1 MKIPSCALSQFCV
14 LLTERRLKLEKLAP
28 CGVNAL
34 GPLRLKNIYSLSLL
48 ASLSLSPIIV
58 SAQQSIE
65 TGLITIE
72 SDKQTADNSI
82 GVVTAQGNVRLVHV
96 DRGIVATGRQAQY
109 FMKEE
114 RIVLS
119 GDVDIVQKNG
129 DLLQADRIV
138 YSLVDE
144 RALATPSENQQV
156 FSQWSFGGNDDDSTP
171 VIP

>member
-1 MKIPSCALSQFCV
+1 MKAL
-14 LLTERRLKLEKLAP
+14 E
-28 CGVNAL
+28 
-34 GPLRLKNIYSLSLL
+34 PLRLKNIYSLSLL
-48 ASLSLSPIIV
+48 AVLYLFALNV
-58 SAQQSIE
+58 SAQQSTE

-72 SDKQTADNSI
+72 SDQQTADNSI

-138 YSLVDE
+138 YSLADE
-144 RALATPSENQQV
+144 RALATPSEDQQV
-156 FSQWSFGGNDDDSTP
+156 FSQWSFGADADESTP

>member
-1 MKIPSCALSQFCV
+1 MKLISSS
-14 LLTERRLKLEKLAP
+14 
-28 CGVNAL
+28 VNAVA
-34 GPLRLKNIYSLSLL
+34 PLRLRNIYSLSLL
-48 ASLSLSPIIV
+48 ASLLLFSV
-58 SAQQSIE
+58 ATNAQQS
-65 TGLITIE
+65 TQPGLITIE
-72 SDKQTADNSI
+72 SDQQTADNSI
-82 GVVTAQGNVRLVHV
+82 GVVTAQGNVRLIHV

-129 DLLQADRIV
+129 DLLQADKIV
-138 YSLVDE
+138 YSLADE

>member
-1 MKIPSCALSQFCV
+1 M
-14 LLTERRLKLEKLAP
+14 
-28 CGVNAL
+28 NAL
-34 GPLRLKNIYSLSLL
+34 GPLRLKNIYSISLL

-58 SAQQSIE
+58 SAEQSVE

-72 SDKQTADNSI
+72 SDQQTADNSI

-144 RALATPSENQQV
+144 RALATPSENEQV
-156 FSQWSFGGNDDDSTP
+156 FSQWSFGADADDSTP

>member
-1 MKIPSCALSQFCV
+1 M
-14 LLTERRLKLEKLAP
+14 
-28 CGVNAL
+28 NAL
-34 GPLRLKNIYSLSLL
+34 GPFRLKNIYSLSLL

-58 SAQQSIE
+58 SAQQSVE

-72 SDKQTADNSI
+72 SDQQTADNSI

-129 DLLQADRIV
+129 DLLQANRIV

-144 RALATPSENQQV
+144 RALATPSENEQV
-156 FSQWSFGGNDDDSTP
+156 FSQWSFGADTDDSTP

>member
-1 MKIPSCALSQFCV
+1 M
-14 LLTERRLKLEKLAP
+14 
-28 CGVNAL
+28 
-34 GPLRLKNIYSLSLL
+34 KNICSLSLL
-48 ASLSLSPIIV
+48 ASLSLFPVIV
-58 SAQQSIE
+58 RAQQSTE

-72 SDKQTADNSI
+72 SDQQTADNSI
-82 GVVTAQGNVRLVHV
+82 GVVTAQGNVRLIHI

-109 FMKEE
+109 FIKEE
-114 RIVLS
+114 SIVLS

-144 RALATPSENQQV
+144 RALATPSENEQV
-156 FSQWSFGGNDDDSTP
+156 FSQWSFGTNADDSTQ

>member
-1 MKIPSCALSQFCV
+1 MKS
-14 LLTERRLKLEKLAP
+14 
-28 CGVNAL
+28 
-34 GPLRLKNIYSLSLL
+34 IYSLSLL
-48 ASLSLSPIIV
+48 ASLSLSPLIV
-58 SAQQSIE
+58 SSQQSIE

-72 SDKQTADNSI
+72 SDGQTADNSI

-144 RALATPSENQQV
+144 RALATPSENEQV
-156 FSQWSFGGNDDDSTP
+156 FSKWSFGADADDSTP

>member
-1 MKIPSCALSQFCV
+1 
-14 LLTERRLKLEKLAP
+14 
-28 CGVNAL
+28 VNAL
-34 GPLRLKNIYSLSLL
+34 GPLQLKNICSLIIL
-48 ASLSLSPIIV
+48 ASLSLVPIIV
-58 SAQQSIE
+58 RAQQSTE

-72 SDKQTADNSI
+72 SDQQTADNSI
-82 GVVTAQGNVRLVHV
+82 GIVTAQGNVRLIHI
-96 DRGIVATGRQAQY
+96 DRGIVATSRQAQY
-109 FMKEE
+109 FIKEE

-156 FSQWSFGGNDDDSTP
+156 FSQWSFGTYADDSTQ

>member
-1 MKIPSCALSQFCV
+1 M
-14 LLTERRLKLEKLAP
+14 
-28 CGVNAL
+28 NAL

-58 SAQQSIE
+58 SAQQSVE

-72 SDKQTADNSI
+72 SDQQTSDNSI

-119 GDVDIVQKNG
+119 GEVDIVQKNG

-144 RALATPSENQQV
+144 RALATPSENEQV
-156 FSQWSFGGNDDDSTP
+156 FSQWSFGADADDSTP
-171 VIP
+171 VIA

>member
-1 MKIPSCALSQFCV
+1 VK
-14 LLTERRLKLEKLAP
+14 
-28 CGVNAL
+28 AL

-48 ASLSLSPIIV
+48 AGLSIFALNV
-58 SAQQSIE
+58 SAQQSTE

-72 SDKQTADNSI
+72 SDQQTADNSI

-144 RALATPSENQQV
+144 RALAMPSKDQQV
-156 FSQWSFGGNDDDSTP
+156 FSQWSFGADADESTP

>member
-1 MKIPSCALSQFCV
+1 M
-14 LLTERRLKLEKLAP
+14 
-28 CGVNAL
+28 NAL

-48 ASLSLSPIIV
+48 ASLSLSPVIV
-58 SAQQSIE
+58 SAQQSVE

-72 SDKQTADNSI
+72 SDQQTADNSI

-129 DLLQADRIV
+129 DLLQANKIV

-144 RALATPSENQQV
+144 RALATPSENEQV
-156 FSQWSFGGNDDDSTP
+156 FSQWSFGADADDSTP

>member
-1 MKIPSCALSQFCV
+1 MWREHFMTLW
-14 LLTERRLKLEKLAP
+14 
-28 CGVNAL
+28 
-34 GPLRLKNIYSLSLL
+34 PLRLKNIYSLSLM
-48 ASLSLSPIIV
+48 ASLLLCSGIV
-58 SAQQSIE
+58 NAQQSTE
-65 TGLITIE
+65 SRLITIE
-72 SDKQTADNSI
+72 SDQQTADNSI

-109 FMKEE
+109 FLNEE

-138 YSLVDE
+138 YSLADE
-144 RALATPSENQQV
+144 RALATPSEDQQV
-156 FSQWSFGGNDDDSTP
+156 FSQWSFGGDADDSTP

>member
-1 MKIPSCALSQFCV
+1 M
-14 LLTERRLKLEKLAP
+14 
-28 CGVNAL
+28 NAL
-34 GPLRLKNIYSLSLL
+34 GPLRLKYIYSLSLL
-48 ASLSLSPIIV
+48 ASLSLYPVIV
-58 SAQQSIE
+58 RAQQSIE

-72 SDKQTADNSI
+72 SDQQTSDNSI
-82 GVVTAQGNVRLVHV
+82 GVVTAQGNVRLIHI

-109 FMKEE
+109 FIKEE
-114 RIVLS
+114 SIVLS

-144 RALATPSENQQV
+144 RALATPSENEQV
-156 FSQWSFGGNDDDSTP
+156 FSQWSFGTDADDSTQ

>member
-1 MKIPSCALSQFCV
+1 M
-14 LLTERRLKLEKLAP
+14 
-28 CGVNAL
+28 
-34 GPLRLKNIYSLSLL
+34 KNICSLSLL
-48 ASLSLSPIIV
+48 ASLSLVPVIV
-58 SAQQSIE
+58 RAQQSTE

-72 SDKQTADNSI
+72 SDQQTADNSI
-82 GVVTAQGNVRLVHV
+82 GVVTAQGNVRLIHI

-109 FMKEE
+109 FIKEE
-114 RIVLS
+114 SIVLS

-144 RALATPSENQQV
+144 RALATPSENEQV
-156 FSQWSFGGNDDDSTP
+156 FSQWSFGTDADDSTQ

>member
-1 MKIPSCALSQFCV
+1 M
-14 LLTERRLKLEKLAP
+14 
-28 CGVNAL
+28 
-34 GPLRLKNIYSLSLL
+34 KNICSLSLL
-48 ASLSLSPIIV
+48 ASLSLSPVIV
-58 SAQQSIE
+58 RAQQSTE

-72 SDKQTADNSI
+72 SDQQTADNSI
-82 GVVTAQGNVRLVHV
+82 GVVTAQGNVRLIHI

-109 FMKEE
+109 FIKEE
-114 RIVLS
+114 SIVLS

-144 RALATPSENQQV
+144 RALATPSENEQV
-156 FSQWSFGGNDDDSTP
+156 FSQWSFGTDADDSTQ

>member
-1 MKIPSCALSQFCV
+1 
-14 LLTERRLKLEKLAP
+14 
-28 CGVNAL
+28 
-34 GPLRLKNIYSLSLL
+34 LKNIYSLSLL
-48 ASLSLSPIIV
+48 ASLSLSPVSV

-72 SDKQTADNSI
+72 SDQQTSDNSI

-119 GDVDIVQKNG
+119 GEVDIVQKNG

-144 RALATPSENQQV
+144 RALATPSENEQV
-156 FSQWSFGGNDDDSTP
+156 FSQWSFGTDVDDSTP

>member
-1 MKIPSCALSQFCV
+1 M
-14 LLTERRLKLEKLAP
+14 
-28 CGVNAL
+28 NAL

-144 RALATPSENQQV
+144 RALATPSENEQV
-156 FSQWSFGGNDDDSTP
+156 FSQWSFGADADDSIQ

>member
-1 MKIPSCALSQFCV
+1 
-14 LLTERRLKLEKLAP
+14 
-28 CGVNAL
+28 
-34 GPLRLKNIYSLSLL
+34 LKNICSLSLL
-48 ASLSLSPIIV
+48 ASLSLFPVIV
-58 SAQQSIE
+58 RAQQSTE

-72 SDKQTADNSI
+72 SDQQTADNSI
-82 GVVTAQGNVRLVHV
+82 GVVTAQGNVRLIHI

-109 FMKEE
+109 FIKEE
-114 RIVLS
+114 SIVLS

-144 RALATPSENQQV
+144 RALATPSENEQV
-156 FSQWSFGGNDDDSTP
+156 FSQWSFGTNADDSTQ

>member
-1 MKIPSCALSQFCV
+1 MEFVLSS
-14 LLTERRLKLEKLAP
+14 
-28 CGVNAL
+28 VNAL
-34 GPLRLKNIYSLSLL
+34 APLRLLNTHSLSLI
-48 ASLSLSPIIV
+48 ASLLIFPIV
-58 SAQQSIE
+58 TNAQQS
-65 TGLITIE
+65 TQSGLITIE
-72 SDKQTADNSI
+72 SDQQTADNSI
-82 GVVTAQGNVRLVHV
+82 GVFTAQGNVRLIHV

-109 FMKEE
+109 FKKEE

-144 RALATPSENQQV
+144 RALATPSENEQV
-156 FSQWSFGGNDDDSTP
+156 FSQWSFGNDFGDSSP

>member
-1 MKIPSCALSQFCV
+1 M
-14 LLTERRLKLEKLAP
+14 
-28 CGVNAL
+28 NAL
-34 GPLRLKNIYSLSLL
+34 ERLQLKNTFPLNLL
-48 ASLSLSPIIV
+48 ASLFLCPAIV
-58 SAQQSIE
+58 FAQQSTD

-72 SDKQTADNSI
+72 SDQQTADNSI
-82 GVVTAQGNVRLVHV
+82 GVVTAQGNVRLIHV

-109 FMKEE
+109 FMNEE

-144 RALATPSENQQV
+144 RATATPSENKQV
-156 FSQWSFGGNDDDSTP
+156 FSQWSFGRDADDSTP
-171 VIP
+171 LIP

>member
-1 MKIPSCALSQFCV
+1 M
-14 LLTERRLKLEKLAP
+14 
-28 CGVNAL
+28 
-34 GPLRLKNIYSLSLL
+34 KNIYSISLL

-58 SAQQSIE
+58 SAEQSVE

-72 SDKQTADNSI
+72 SDQQTADNSI

-144 RALATPSENQQV
+144 RALATPSENEQV
-156 FSQWSFGGNDDDSTP
+156 FSQWSFGTDADDSTQ

>member
-1 MKIPSCALSQFCV
+1 M
-14 LLTERRLKLEKLAP
+14 
-28 CGVNAL
+28 
-34 GPLRLKNIYSLSLL
+34 KNICSLSLL
-48 ASLSLSPIIV
+48 ASLSLFPVIV
-58 SAQQSIE
+58 RAQQSTE

-72 SDKQTADNSI
+72 SDQQTADNSI
-82 GVVTAQGNVRLVHV
+82 GVVTAQGNVRLIHI

-109 FMKEE
+109 FIKEE
-114 RIVLS
+114 SIVLS

-144 RALATPSENQQV
+144 RALATPSENEQV
-156 FSQWSFGGNDDDSTP
+156 FSQWSFGADADDSTP

>member
-1 MKIPSCALSQFCV
+1 M
-14 LLTERRLKLEKLAP
+14 
-28 CGVNAL
+28 NAL

-58 SAQQSIE
+58 SAQQSVE
-65 TGLITIE
+65 TGIITIE
-72 SDKQTADNSI
+72 SDQQTADNSI

-119 GDVDIVQKNG
+119 GEVDIVQKNG

-144 RALATPSENQQV
+144 RALATPSENEQV
-156 FSQWSFGGNDDDSTP
+156 FSQWSFGADADDSTR

>member
-1 MKIPSCALSQFCV
+1 VKAL
-14 LLTERRLKLEKLAP
+14 E
-28 CGVNAL
+28 
-34 GPLRLKNIYSLSLL
+34 PLRLKNIYSLSLL
-48 ASLSLSPIIV
+48 AVLSLFALNV
-58 SAQQSIE
+58 SAQQSTE

-72 SDKQTADNSI
+72 SDQQTADNSI

-144 RALATPSENQQV
+144 RALATPSKDQQV
-156 FSQWSFGGNDDDSTP
+156 FSQWSFGADADESTP

>member
-1 MKIPSCALSQFCV
+1 M
-14 LLTERRLKLEKLAP
+14 
-28 CGVNAL
+28 NAL

-109 FMKEE
+109 FMNED

-138 YSLVDE
+138 YSLVEE
-144 RALATPSENQQV
+144 RALATPSENEQV
-156 FSQWSFGGNDDDSTP
+156 FSQWSFGADADDSTP

>member
-1 MKIPSCALSQFCV
+1 M
-14 LLTERRLKLEKLAP
+14 
-28 CGVNAL
+28 NAL
-34 GPLRLKNIYSLSLL
+34 ERLQLKNIFSLNLL
-48 ASLSLSPIIV
+48 ASLLLCPAIV
-58 SAQQSIE
+58 CAQQSTE

-72 SDKQTADNSI
+72 SDQQTADNSI
-82 GVVTAQGNVRLVHV
+82 GVVTAQGNVRLIHV

-144 RALATPSENQQV
+144 RATATPSENEQV
-156 FSQWSFGGNDDDSTP
+156 FSQWSFGRDSDDSTP

>member
-1 MKIPSCALSQFCV
+1 M
-14 LLTERRLKLEKLAP
+14 
-28 CGVNAL
+28 NAL

-48 ASLSLSPIIV
+48 ASLYLFPVIV
-58 SAQQSIE
+58 SAQQSTE

-72 SDKQTADNSI
+72 SDQQTADNSI
-82 GVVTAQGNVRLVHV
+82 GVVTAQGNVRLIHI

-109 FMKEE
+109 FIKEE
-114 RIVLS
+114 SIVLS

-144 RALATPSENQQV
+144 RALATPSENEQV
-156 FSQWSFGGNDDDSTP
+156 FSQWSFGADTDDSTP

>member
-1 MKIPSCALSQFCV
+1 M
-14 LLTERRLKLEKLAP
+14 
-28 CGVNAL
+28 NAL

-48 ASLSLSPIIV
+48 ASLSLSPVIV

-72 SDKQTADNSI
+72 SDQQTADNSI

-119 GDVDIVQKNG
+119 GEVDIVQKNG

-144 RALATPSENQQV
+144 RALATPLENEQV
-156 FSQWSFGGNDDDSTP
+156 FSQWSFGADTDDSTP

>member
-1 MKIPSCALSQFCV
+1 M
-14 LLTERRLKLEKLAP
+14 
-28 CGVNAL
+28 NAL

-129 DLLQADRIV
+129 DLIQADRIV

-144 RALATPSENQQV
+144 RALATPSENEQV
-156 FSQWSFGGNDDDSTP
+156 FSQWSFGADADDSTQ

>member
-1 MKIPSCALSQFCV
+1 M
-14 LLTERRLKLEKLAP
+14 
-28 CGVNAL
+28 NAL

-48 ASLSLSPIIV
+48 ASLSLFPLIV
-58 SAQQSIE
+58 CAQQSTE

-72 SDKQTADNSI
+72 SDQQTSDNSI
-82 GVVTAQGNVRLVHV
+82 GVVTAQGNVRLVHI

-144 RALATPSENQQV
+144 RALATPSENEQV
-156 FSQWSFGGNDDDSTP
+156 FSQWSFGADTDDSTP

>member
-1 MKIPSCALSQFCV
+1 M
-14 LLTERRLKLEKLAP
+14 
-28 CGVNAL
+28 NAL

-48 ASLSLSPIIV
+48 ASLSLSPVSV

-72 SDKQTADNSI
+72 SDQQTSDNSI

-156 FSQWSFGGNDDDSTP
+156 FSQWSFGIDADDSTQ

>member
-1 MKIPSCALSQFCV
+1 M
-14 LLTERRLKLEKLAP
+14 
-28 CGVNAL
+28 
-34 GPLRLKNIYSLSLL
+34 KNICSLSLL
-48 ASLSLSPIIV
+48 ASLSLFPVIV
-58 SAQQSIE
+58 RAQQSTE

-72 SDKQTADNSI
+72 SDQQTSDNSI
-82 GVVTAQGNVRLVHV
+82 GVVTAQGNVRLIHI

-109 FMKEE
+109 FIKEE
-114 RIVLS
+114 SIVLS

-144 RALATPSENQQV
+144 RALATPSENEQV
-156 FSQWSFGGNDDDSTP
+156 FSQWSFGTDADDSTQ

>member
-1 MKIPSCALSQFCV
+1 M
-14 LLTERRLKLEKLAP
+14 
-28 CGVNAL
+28 NAL

-48 ASLSLSPIIV
+48 ASLSLSPVIV
-58 SAQQSIE
+58 SAQQSVE

-72 SDKQTADNSI
+72 SDQQTADNSI

-144 RALATPSENQQV
+144 RALATPSENEQV
-156 FSQWSFGGNDDDSTP
+156 FSQWSFGADADDSTP

>member
-1 MKIPSCALSQFCV
+1 MEFV
-14 LLTERRLKLEKLAP
+14 LRS
-28 CGVNAL
+28 VNAL
-34 GPLRLKNIYSLSLL
+34 APLRLINTRSLSLI
-48 ASLSLSPIIV
+48 ASLLLFPMAT
-58 SAQQSIE
+58 SAQQS
-65 TGLITIE
+65 TKSGLITIE
-72 SDKQTADNSI
+72 SDQQTADNSI
-82 GVVTAQGNVRLVHV
+82 GVITAQGNVRLIHV

-129 DLLQADRIV
+129 DILQADRIV

-156 FSQWSFGGNDDDSTP
+156 FSQWSFGSDTDNANP
-171 VIP
+171 VMP

>member
-1 MKIPSCALSQFCV
+1 M
-14 LLTERRLKLEKLAP
+14 
-28 CGVNAL
+28 
-34 GPLRLKNIYSLSLL
+34 
-48 ASLSLSPIIV
+48 ASLSLCSAIV
-58 SAQQSIE
+58 NAQQSTE

-72 SDKQTADNSI
+72 SDQQTADNSI
-82 GVVTAQGNVRLVHV
+82 GIVTAQGNVRLVHV

-129 DLLQADRIV
+129 DLLQADKIV
-138 YSLVDE
+138 YSLADE
-144 RALATPSENQQV
+144 RALATPSEDQQV
-156 FSQWSFGGNDDDSTP
+156 FSQWSFGGDADDSTQ

>member
-1 MKIPSCALSQFCV
+1 M
-14 LLTERRLKLEKLAP
+14 
-28 CGVNAL
+28 NAL

-48 ASLSLSPIIV
+48 ASLSLSTVIV

-72 SDKQTADNSI
+72 SDQQIADNSI
-82 GVVTAQGNVRLVHV
+82 GVVTAQGNVRLIHI

-109 FMKEE
+109 FIKEE
-114 RIVLS
+114 SIVLS

-144 RALATPSENQQV
+144 RALATPSENEQV
-156 FSQWSFGGNDDDSTP
+156 FSQWSFGADPDDSTP